1 MGRYVDARCR
11 LCRRE
16 GEKLFLKGDKCFSS
30 KCTLEKRKT
39 IPGMHGDAQARGKKV
54 SDYGVRLRMKQ
65 KARRIYGVLENQ
77 FEGYFDEAARMPGVT
92 GDNLLA
98 LLERRL
104 DNIVYRL
111 GFTSSRSQGRQ
122 LVGHR
127 HVAVNGR
134 VVSIPS
140 YICKVGDTVE
150 VKKASRSKKIFMENA
165 ELARDRG
172 RSGWLERSPDGFSGR
187 LLSIPTRADIDTRV
201 QEQLVVEYYSR

>member
-1 MGRYVDARCR
+1 MARYIDARCR

-39 IPGMHGDAQARGKKV
+39 PPGMHTEVRGNRKT

-65 KARRIYGVLENQ
+65 KARRIYGVLEGQ
-77 FEGYFDEAARMPGVT
+77 FEAYFHEAARQGGVT

-111 GFTSSRSQGRQ
+111 GFASSRSQGRQ
-122 LVGHR
+122 FVGHR
-127 HVAVNGR
+127 HITVNGR
-134 VVSIPS
+134 IVSTPS
-140 YICKVGDTVE
+140 YLCKTGDVVE
-150 VKKASRSKKIFMENA
+150 VRPPSRSKKFFQENA

-172 RSGWLERSPDGFSGR
+172 RTGWLDRAAEGFSGR
-187 LLSIPTRADIDTRV
+187 VLSIPSRADIDTRV
-201 QEQLVVEYYSR
+201 GEQLIVEYYSR